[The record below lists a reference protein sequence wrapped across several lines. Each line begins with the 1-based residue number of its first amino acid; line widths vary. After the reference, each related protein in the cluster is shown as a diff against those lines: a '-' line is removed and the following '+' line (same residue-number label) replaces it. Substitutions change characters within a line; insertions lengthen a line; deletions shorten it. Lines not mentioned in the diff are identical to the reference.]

1 MQKIQS
7 ANSEESPRCLQAMPA
22 ALAIRLRRNASF
34 QEKPRQ
40 LIVKMLKE
48 KAPASGRFPKTR
60 MPRLQ
65 QF

>member
-1 MQKIQS
+1 M
-7 ANSEESPRCLQAMPA
+7 AV
-22 ALAIRLRRNASF
+22 ALAIRLCRNASF

-48 KAPASGRFPKTR
+48 KAPASGRFPQTR
-60 MPRLQ
+60 TPRLQ

>member
-1 MQKIQS
+1 M
-7 ANSEESPRCLQAMPA
+7 AA

-40 LIVKMLKE
+40 LIVKMRKE